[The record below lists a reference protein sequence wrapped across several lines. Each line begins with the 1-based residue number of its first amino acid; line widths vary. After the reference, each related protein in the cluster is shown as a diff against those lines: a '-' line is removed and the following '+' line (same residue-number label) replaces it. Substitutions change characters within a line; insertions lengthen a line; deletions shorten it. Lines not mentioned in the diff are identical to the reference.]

1 MKEGAKKIQQ
11 MMEFEMVNCKKN
23 ISFYK
28 DQIRKNNKNTG
39 FYAEQIVLM
48 QQKLEN
54 LQIK

>member
-1 MKEGAKKIQQ
+1 MKEGAKKIQK
-11 MMEFEMVNCKKN
+11 MKKFEIDNCKKN

-39 FYAEQIVLM
+39 FYTGQIVLM
-48 QQKLEN
+48 QEKLEN